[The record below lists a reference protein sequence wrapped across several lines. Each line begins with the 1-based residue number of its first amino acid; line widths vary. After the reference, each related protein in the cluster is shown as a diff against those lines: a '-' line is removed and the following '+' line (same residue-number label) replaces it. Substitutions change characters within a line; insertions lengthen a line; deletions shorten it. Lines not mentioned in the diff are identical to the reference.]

1 MDIHSMSI
9 VELKQL
15 ARDHR
20 PRIKQYYTKK
30 RIDLIR
36 LLSMKELPESFVIEK
51 LTIHEL
57 RKQAVEKSIPKL
69 WTLKRDE
76 LVELLYPSFHQN
88 NQNNESTEK
97 HDYPNKSDS

>member
-1 MDIHSMSI
+1 MDIHSLSI

-57 RKQAVEKSIPKL
+57 RKQAIAEKIPKV
-69 WTLKRDE
+69 WTLKRAE
-76 LVELLYPSFHQN
+76 LVELLYPRFHQN
-88 NQNNESTEK
+88 NQNDDGTEK